1 MANPSLQPTPRP
13 PAVKAKKPEA
23 KFKSYGRV
31 GLFKY
36 YNKLFKEVYFDKNM
50 KPPIVNMI
58 VFKGEKEEW
67 TAEQNKI
74 IRSFTAANN
83 NGRSR
88 VLKGLKPVSEY
99 D

>member
-1 MANPSLQPTPRP
+1 MRRLSL
-13 PAVKAKKPEA
+13 
-23 KFKSYGRV
+23 KST
-31 GLFKY
+31 LFG
-36 YNKLFKEVYFDKNM
+36 VD
-50 KPPIVNMI
+50 PVNMI